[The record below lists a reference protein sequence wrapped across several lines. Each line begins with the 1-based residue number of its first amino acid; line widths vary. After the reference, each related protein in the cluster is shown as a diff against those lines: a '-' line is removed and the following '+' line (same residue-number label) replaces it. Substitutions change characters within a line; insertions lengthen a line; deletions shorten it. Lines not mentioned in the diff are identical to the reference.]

1 MTHEEYRAAMKQ
13 FLVGLEKLTRETGI
27 AIGATGDMGSPWM
40 CALSPYEIT
49 PEYGYTSRSD
59 GDDVAWRKDAGSDHE
74 GLNSK
79 TEQESEDNNDD
90 I

>member
-1 MTHEEYRAAMKQ
+1 MTHEEQQAAMKQ

-27 AIGATGDMGSPWM
+27 AIGGTGDNGSPY
-40 CALSPYEIT
+40 LQDLIPQSLE
-49 PEYGYTSRSD
+49 PECGYVSSTH
-59 GDDVAWRKDAGSDHE
+59 GDDVEWRRYAWSDHE

>member
-1 MTHEEYRAAMKQ
+1 MTHEEQQAAMKQ

-27 AIGATGDMGSPWM
+27 AIGGTGDMGAPWM
-40 CALSPYEIT
+40 CALLPNELG
-49 PEYGYTSRSD
+49 PEYGYSSCLN
-59 GDDVAWRKDAGSDHE
+59 GDDVAWRKDAGSGHE
-74 GLNSK
+74 GINSK

>member
-1 MTHEEYRAAMKQ
+1 MTHEEQQAAMKQ

-27 AIGATGDMGSPWM
+27 AIGGTGSMGAPWM
-40 CALSPYEIT
+40 CALLPNELG
-49 PEYGYTSRSD
+49 PEYGYSSCLK
-59 GDDVAWRKDAGSDHE
+59 GDYVEWRKDAGSDHE

-79 TEQESEDNNDD
+79 TEQEREDHNDD